1 MRAFLPYIFILV
13 CPLMMLFMMRG
24 MHGRRS
30 DDAHGQGAFDEHGT
44 LRRGQSLTLLSDE
57 RARLEV
63 QLAELEAEIEVKAAP
78 GEQSHGSAVQTEQ
91 LLR

>member
-1 MRAFLPYIFILV
+1 MRALLPYVFILV

-30 DDAHGQGAFDEHGT
+30 DNAHGQGAVDEHGT
-44 LRRGQSLTLLSDE
+44 PRQGQSLTSLSDE
-57 RARLEV
+57 RARLEK
-63 QLAELEAEIEVKAAP
+63 QLAELDAEIDAKAASA
-78 GEQSHGSAVQTEQ
+78 EQSHGAAVQSEQ